1 MESKLS
7 LGKLS
12 LTRRLTLFF
21 TVVAAAVVLGLGGL
35 FLVEIDQHFVEM
47 DRMALQ
53 EKRHLI
59 EEILGNASAVDDA
72 SLRLSEALN
81 YHHDLHILVQDSQGR
96 TVFQSSASNLNVQ
109 SGDVLSTEE
118 KSVFGVWR
126 HQDTEFHTLS
136 FGTAPAYSASALQVL
151 IAADTKHHTHFLNE
165 LRSSLVF

>member
-35 FLVEIDQHFVEM
+35 FLVEIEQHFVEM

-59 EEILGNASAVDDA
+59 EEILSNANSVDDA
-72 SLRLSEALN
+72 SSRLSEALN
-81 YHHDLHILVQDSQGR
+81 
-96 TVFQSSASNLNVQ
+96 
-109 SGDVLSTEE
+109 
-118 KSVFGVWR
+118 
-126 HQDTEFHTLS
+126 
-136 FGTAPAYSASALQVL
+136 
-151 IAADTKHHTHFLNE
+151 
-165 LRSSLVF
+165 

>member
-1 MESKLS
+1 VESKLR

-35 FLVEIDQHFVEM
+35 FLVEIEQHFVEL

-59 EEILGNASAVDDA
+59 EEILGNANSVDDA

-81 YHHDLHILVQDSQGR
+81 YHHDLYVLVQNPQGER
-96 TVFQSSASNLNVQ
+96 IFQSSTSNLNVQ
-109 SGDVLSTEE
+109 SGDALSTEE
-118 KSVFGVWR
+118 TSVSGFGV
-126 HQDTEFHTLS
+126 TTIPS
-136 FGTAPAYSASALQVL
+136 S
-151 IAADTKHHTHFLNE
+151 TH
-165 LRSSLVF
+165 